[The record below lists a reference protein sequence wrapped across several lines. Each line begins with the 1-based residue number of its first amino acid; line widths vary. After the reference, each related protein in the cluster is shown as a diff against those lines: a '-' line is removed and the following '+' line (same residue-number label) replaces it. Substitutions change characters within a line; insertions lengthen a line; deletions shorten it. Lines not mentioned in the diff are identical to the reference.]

1 MIKFLF
7 RGILRD
13 KSRSLLPIII
23 VSIGVFLTIVMI
35 GWMNG
40 VFGDIVDI
48 NANFTTGHVKVMT
61 RSYAENENQL
71 PNDLALL
78 DVKNL
83 TDTLRQEHP
92 DMIWVQRIRFGGL
105 IDVPDSKGDTRSQ
118 GQAIGT
124 ALDLFHPESGELER
138 MNIRKSLQ
146 KGAVPT
152 KPGEALISNEFAT
165 RYHVAVGDSFTYFGT
180 TMNGSMAF
188 KTFIVSGTV
197 TFGTSIMDR
206 GALIIDLT
214 DARLALDMEDGA
226 GEILGFLPQNVY
238 DETLAEEVETAFN
251 AKHSRPDDEFSPQM
265 LRLSELNSMGQY
277 IAIAENISFIM
288 IFVFVLGM
296 AVVLWNTGLLGGLRR
311 YNEYGLRLALG
322 EEKKHIYRSSLVE
335 AVLIG
340 FLGSLFGTVL
350 GLIVVF
356 TLQNHP
362 LDVSGMTGKV
372 TMLMPQT
379 YRAIVSPS
387 LFYIGFIPG
396 LAAMVLGNALAG
408 RAIYKRKTAE
418 LFKELE
424 V

>member
-7 RGILRD
+7 LGILRD
-13 KSRSLLPIII
+13 KSRSLLPIIV
-23 VSIGVFLTIVMI
+23 VSVGVFLTVVMI

-40 VFGDIVDI
+40 IFGDIVDI

-61 RSYAENENQL
+61 RSYADNESQL
-71 PNDLALL
+71 PNDLALM
-78 DVKNL
+78 DVNNL
-83 TDTLRQEHP
+83 TDTLRREYP
-92 DMIWVQRIRFGGL
+92 DMTWVQRIRFGGL
-105 IDVPDSKGDTRSQ
+105 IDVPDAKGETRCQ

-124 ALDLFHPESGELER
+124 ALDLFHPASGEVKR
-138 MNIRKSLQ
+138 MNIQ
-146 KGAVPT
+146 KALKKGRIPLH
-152 KPGEALISNEFAT
+152 PGEALVSDEFAT
-165 RYHVAVGDSFTYFGT
+165 RYHVAVGDSFTYFGS

-197 TFGTSIMDR
+197 RFGTSIMDR
-206 GALIIDLT
+206 GAMIIDLS
-214 DARLALDMEDGA
+214 DARLALDMDDAA
-226 GEILGFLPQNVY
+226 GEILGFLPENLYDDGLAKNV
-238 DETLAEEVETAFN
+238 EASFN
-251 AKHSRPDDEFSPQM
+251 AKHSNPKNEFSPEM
-265 LRLSELNSMGQY
+265 FRLSELNSMGQY
-277 IAIAENISFIM
+277 IAIADNMSFIM
-288 IFVFVLGM
+288 VFIFVLAM
-296 AVVLWNTGLLGGLRR
+296 SVVLWNTGLLGGLRR

-322 EEKKHIYRSSLVE
+322 EEKKHIYRSSLIE

-340 FLGSLFGTVL
+340 ILGSVLGTVL
-350 GLIVVF
+350 GLIVVYS
-356 TLQNHP
+356 LQVHP

-387 LFYIGFIPG
+387 LFYIGFLPG

>member
-7 RGILRD
+7 LGILRD
-13 KSRSLLPIII
+13 KSRSLLPIIV
-23 VSIGVFLTIVMI
+23 VSVGVFLTVVMI

-40 VFGDIVDI
+40 IFGDIIDI

-61 RSYAENENQL
+61 RSYADNESQL

-78 DVKNL
+78 HVKNL
-83 TDTLRQEHP
+83 TDTLKKDYP
-92 DMIWVQRIRFGGL
+92 TMTWVQRIRFGGL
-105 IDVPDSKGDTRSQ
+105 IDVPDSRGETRCQ

-124 ALDLFHPESGELER
+124 ALDLFHPESGEVER
-138 MNIRKSLQ
+138 MNIRKALL
-146 KGAVPT
+146 KGRIPD
-152 KPGEALISNEFAT
+152 KPGEALISDEFAT

-188 KTFIVSGTV
+188 KTFQVSGTV
-197 TFGTSIMDR
+197 RFGTSIMDR
-206 GALIIDLT
+206 GAMIIDLS
-214 DARLALDMEDGA
+214 DARLALDMDDAA
-226 GEILGFLPQNVY
+226 GEILGFLPENLY
-238 DETLAEEVETAFN
+238 EETLAKDVETSFN
-251 AKHSRPDDEFSPQM
+251 AKYSNPNDEFSPEM
-265 LRLSELNSMGQY
+265 FRLSELNSMGQY
-277 IAIAENISFIM
+277 IAIADNMSFIM
-288 IFVFVLGM
+288 VFIFVLAM
-296 AVVLWNTGLLGGLRR
+296 SVVLWNTGLLGGLRR

-322 EEKKHIYRSSLVE
+322 EEKKHIYRSSLME

-340 FLGSLFGTVL
+340 ILGSILGTVL
-350 GLIVVF
+350 GLIVVYS
-356 TLQNHP
+356 LQTHP

-387 LFYIGFIPG
+387 LFYIGFLPG

>member
-7 RGILRD
+7 LGILRD
-13 KSRSLLPIII
+13 KSRSLLPIIV
-23 VSIGVFLTIVMI
+23 VSVGVFLTVVLI

-40 VFGDIVDI
+40 IFGDIVDI

-61 RSYAENENQL
+61 RSYADNENQL
-71 PNDLALL
+71 PNDLAIL
-78 DVKNL
+78 DANSL
-83 TDTLRQEHP
+83 TDTLMKEYP
-92 DMIWVQRIRFGGL
+92 NMKWVQRIRFGGL
-105 IDVPDSKGDTRSQ
+105 IDVPDANGDTRCQ

-124 ALDLFHPESGELER
+124 ALDLFHPESGEAKRL
-138 MNIRKSLQ
+138 NIQKALQ
-146 KGAVPT
+146 KGRIPA
-152 KPGEALISNEFAT
+152 KPGEALVSDEFAT

-188 KTFIVSGTV
+188 KTFVVSGTV
-197 TFGTSIMDR
+197 RFGTSIMDR
-206 GALIIDLT
+206 GAMIVDLS
-214 DARLALDMEDGA
+214 DARLALDMDDAA
-226 GEILGFLPQNVY
+226 GEILGFLPENLY
-238 DETLAEEVETAFN
+238 DEDLAKNVETTFN
-251 AKHSRPDDEFSPQM
+251 AKYSHPDDEFSPEM
-265 LRLSELNSMGQY
+265 FRLSELNSMGQY
-277 IAIAENISFIM
+277 IAIADNMSFIM
-288 IFVFVLGM
+288 VFIFVLAM
-296 AVVLWNTGLLGGLRR
+296 SVVLWNTGLLGGLRR

-322 EEKKHIYRSSLVE
+322 EEKKHIYRSSLME

-340 FLGSLFGTVL
+340 ILGSVLGTVI
-350 GLIVVF
+350 GLIIVYS
-356 TLQNHP
+356 LQVHP
-362 LDVSGMTGKV
+362 LDVSSMTGKV

-387 LFYIGFIPG
+387 LFYIGYVPG

>member
-1 MIKFLF
+1 MIKFLL

-78 DVKNL
+78 DVTNL
-83 TDTLRQEHP
+83 TDTLRKEHP
-92 DMIWVQRIRFGGL
+92 DMTWVQRIRFGGL

-138 MNIRKSLQ
+138 MNIRKALQ
-146 KGAVPT
+146 KGGIPT
-152 KPGEALISNEFAT
+152 KPGEALISDEFAT

-206 GALIIDLT
+206 GAMIIDLT

-238 DETLAEEVETAFN
+238 DETLASAVETAFN
-251 AKHSRPDDEFSPQM
+251 AKHSRPNDEFSPQM

-335 AVLIG
+335 AILIG

-350 GLIVVF
+350 GLIVVY
-356 TLQNHP
+356 TLQSHP

-408 RAIYKRKTAE
+408 RAIYKRKTAD

>member
-7 RGILRD
+7 LGILRD
-13 KSRSLLPIII
+13 KSRSLLPIIV
-23 VSIGVFLTIVMI
+23 VSVGVFLTVVMI

-40 VFGDIVDI
+40 IFGDMIDI
-48 NANFTTGHVKVMT
+48 NANFTSGHVKVMT
-61 RSYAENENQL
+61 RSYAENESQL

-78 DVKNL
+78 DVSNL
-83 TDTLRQEHP
+83 TDTLRKEHP
-92 DMIWVQRIRFGGL
+92 DMTWVQRIRFGGL
-105 IDVPDSKGDTRSQ
+105 IDVPDSKGETRSQ

-124 ALDLFHPESGELER
+124 ALDLFHPASGEARRL
-138 MNIRKSLQ
+138 NIAKALVHGQLPS
-146 KGAVPT
+146 
-152 KPGEALISNEFAT
+152 KPGQALISDQFAT

-188 KTFIVSGTV
+188 YTFKVSGTV
-197 TFGTSIMDR
+197 QFGTSLMDR
-206 GALIIDLT
+206 GSMIIDLT
-214 DARLALDMEDGA
+214 DARKALDMDDAA
-226 GEILGFLPQNVY
+226 GEILGFLPENVY
-238 DETLAEEVETAFN
+238 DETLAKDVETTFN
-251 AKHSRPDDEFSPQM
+251 AKHSNPKEEFSPEM
-265 LRLSELNSMGQY
+265 FRLSELNSMGQY
-277 IAIAENISFIM
+277 IAIVDNMSFIM
-288 IFVFVLGM
+288 VFIFVLAM
-296 AVVLWNTGLLGGLRR
+296 SVVLWNTGLLGGLRR

-322 EEKKHIYRSSLVE
+322 EEKKHIYRSSLME

-340 FLGSLFGTVL
+340 FLGSVLGTAL
-350 GLIVVF
+350 GLIAVYS
-356 TLQNHP
+356 LQAHP
-362 LDVSGMTGKV
+362 LDVSSMTKNV

-387 LFYIGFIPG
+387 LFYIGYLPG

>member
-7 RGILRD
+7 KGILRD

-23 VSIGVFLTIVMI
+23 VSVGVFLTVFLI
-35 GWMNG
+35 GWLNG
-40 VFGDIVDI
+40 VFGDIVDV

-61 RSYAENENQL
+61 RSYADNENQL
-71 PNDLALL
+71 PNDLALM
-78 DVKNL
+78 DVNNL
-83 TDTLRQEHP
+83 TDTLRKEYP

-105 IDVPDSKGDTRSQ
+105 IDVPDAKGETRCQ

-124 ALDLFHPESGELER
+124 ALDLFHPESGEANRL
-138 MNIRKSLQ
+138 NIQKALQ
-146 KGAVPT
+146 KGRIPLH
-152 KPGEALISNEFAT
+152 PGEALVSDEFAT

-188 KTFIVSGTV
+188 KTFKVSGTV
-197 TFGTSIMDR
+197 LFGTSIMDR
-206 GALIIDLT
+206 GAMIIDLS
-214 DARLALDMEDGA
+214 DARLALDMDDAA
-226 GEILGFLPQNVY
+226 GEILGYLPENLY
-238 DETLAEEVETAFN
+238 DEALATEVTTSFN
-251 AKHSRPDDEFSPQM
+251 AKHSNPQDEFSPEM
-265 LRLSELNSMGQY
+265 FRLSQLNSMGQY
-277 IAIAENISFIM
+277 IAIADNMSFIM
-288 IFVFVLGM
+288 VFIFVLAM
-296 AVVLWNTGLLGGLRR
+296 SVVLWNTGLLGGLRR

-322 EEKKHIYRSSLVE
+322 EEKKHIYRSSLME

-340 FLGSLFGTVL
+340 ILGSLLGTVL
-350 GLIVVF
+350 GLIAVYA
-356 TLQNHP
+356 LQVHP
-362 LDVSGMTGKV
+362 LNVSSMTGKV

-387 LFYIGFIPG
+387 LFYIGYVPG

>member
-1 MIKFLF
+1 MIKFLLM
-7 RGILRD
+7 GILRD

-23 VSIGVFLTIVMI
+23 VSVGVFLTIVMI

-83 TDTLRQEHP
+83 TDTLRQEYP
-92 DMIWVQRIRFGGL
+92 DMTWVQRIRFGGL

-124 ALDLFHPESGELER
+124 ALDLFHPESGEIDR

-146 KGAVPT
+146 KGTIPS
-152 KPGEALISNEFAT
+152 KPGEALISNEFAS
-165 RYHVAVGDSFTYFGT
+165 RYQVAVGDSFTYFGT

-188 KTFIVSGTV
+188 KTFKVSGTV
-197 TFGTSIMDR
+197 TFGTTIMDR
-206 GALIIDLT
+206 GAMIIDIT
-214 DARLALDMEDGA
+214 DARQALDMEDGA
-226 GEILGFLPQNVY
+226 GEILGFLPGNVY
-238 DETLAEEVETAFN
+238 DEDLAKEVETAFN
-251 AKHSRPDDEFSPQM
+251 AKHSRPNDEFSPEM
-265 LRLSELNSMGQY
+265 FRLSELNSMGQY
-277 IAIAENISFIM
+277 IAIAQNISFIM

-335 AVLIG
+335 AILIG
-340 FLGSLFGTVL
+340 FLGSFLGTVL
-350 GLIVVF
+350 GLIVVY
-356 TLQNHP
+356 TLQYHP
-362 LDVSGMTGKV
+362 LDISGMTGKV

-408 RAIYKRKTAE
+408 RAIYKRRTAE

>member
-7 RGILRD
+7 LGILRD
-13 KSRSLLPIII
+13 KSRSLLPIIV
-23 VSIGVFLTIVMI
+23 VSVGVFLTVVMI

-40 VFGDIVDI
+40 IFGDIVDI

-61 RSYAENENQL
+61 RSYADNENQL
-71 PNDLALL
+71 PNDLALM

-83 TDTLRQEHP
+83 TDTLRNEHP
-92 DMIWVQRIRFGGL
+92 EMTWVQRIRFGGL
-105 IDVPDSKGDTRSQ
+105 IDVPDSKGETRSQ

-124 ALDLFHPESGELER
+124 ALDLFHPESGEAKR
-138 MNIRKSLQ
+138 MNIQKALLKGKIPSL
-146 KGAVPT
+146 
-152 KPGEALISNEFAT
+152 PGQALISDEFAT

-188 KTFIVSGTV
+188 KTFVVSGTV
-197 TFGTSIMDR
+197 RFGTSIMDR
-206 GALIIDLT
+206 GAMIIDLS
-214 DARLALDMEDGA
+214 DARLALDMDDAA
-226 GEILGFLPQNVY
+226 GEILGFLPENLY
-238 DETLAEEVETAFN
+238 DEDLAKNVETAFN
-251 AKHSRPDDEFSPQM
+251 AKHSNPKDEFSPEM
-265 LRLSELNSMGQY
+265 FRLSELNSMGQY
-277 IAIAENISFIM
+277 IAVADNMSFIM
-288 IFVFVLGM
+288 VFIFVLAM
-296 AVVLWNTGLLGGLRR
+296 SVVLWNTGLLGGLRR

-322 EEKKHIYRSSLVE
+322 EEKKHIYRSSLME

-340 FLGSLFGTVL
+340 ILGSVLGTAL
-350 GLIVVF
+350 GLIAVYS
-356 TLQNHP
+356 LQVHP
-362 LDVSGMTGKV
+362 LDVSSMTGKV

-387 LFYIGFIPG
+387 LFYIGFLPG